1 LQVGGQMMQQ
11 NETNTKSKQA
21 GTGTTAARGA
31 VCSTSGFGMLLGGMA
46 AGAALMYLFDP
57 ERGRGRRARLSDQ
70 LASKANRLGDRAEA
84 RARDLRNRA
93 QGMMHEAGT
102 WFRDRRQQ
110 NEGGNGRANQQ
121 PLGAQQTAP
130 AQGM

>member
-1 LQVGGQMMQQ
+1 MEQ
-11 NETNTKSKQA
+11 NETNSKRDEMNMSA
-21 GTGTTAARGA
+21 GRGA
-31 VCSTSGFGMLLGGMA
+31 VCSTGGLGMLLGGIGL
-46 AGAALMYLFDP
+46 GAALMYLFDP

-70 LASKANRLGDRAEA
+70 MASKAYRLSDRAEA
-84 RARDLRNRA
+84 KARDLRNRA

-110 NEGGNGRANQQ
+110 NEAGNGRANQQ
-121 PLGAQQTAP
+121 TLGAQQPTP

>member
-1 LQVGGQMMQQ
+1 MQQ
-11 NETNTKSKQA
+11 NETNTNSKQE
-21 GTGTTAARGA
+21 GMSTTAGRGA
-31 VCSTSGFGMLLGGMA
+31 VCSTGSFGMLLGGIGL
-46 AGAALMYLFDP
+46 GAALMYLFDP

-70 LASKANRLGDRAEA
+70 LASKANRLGDKAEA
-84 RARDLRNRA
+84 KARDLRNRA

-110 NEGGNGRANQQ
+110 NEAGDGRANQQ
-121 PLGAQQTAP
+121 TFGAQQPTP